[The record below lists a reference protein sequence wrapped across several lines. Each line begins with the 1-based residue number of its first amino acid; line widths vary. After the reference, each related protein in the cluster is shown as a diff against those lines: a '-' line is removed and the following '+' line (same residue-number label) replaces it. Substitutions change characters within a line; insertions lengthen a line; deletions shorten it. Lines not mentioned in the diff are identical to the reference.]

1 MSWHI
6 GRWHH
11 KQSRIQVRVLPT
23 MSNNSGL
30 VLKKSGQLAADL
42 MDYERV
48 KIVLASNIWPVL
60 QGLRT
65 GLHLQA

>member
-11 KQSRIQVRVLPT
+11 KQLRIQVRVLPT